1 MSLNNSKIITR
12 TLSICLFIGLLSCS
26 LNSNNYKSQ
35 LSWLKGTWISTHQNR
50 LAQETWEW
58 NKKDKCYSASGFMS
72 QDVDTFYN
80 QNLKIHSEKEDIFL
94 SVKTSSNTETK
105 EAFFKLINTNSD
117 SLVFQNI
124 FDQYP
129 LYIVYIN
136 NSPYL
141 KTRAIGQK
149 NGHTQ
154 IDSRIY
160 HSNTLN
166 TNQ

>member
-1 MSLNNSKIITR
+1 MSLNNKNVITSA
-12 TLSICLFIGLLSCS
+12 LSLCFILGLLSCNLS
-26 LNSNNYKSQ
+26 PNNYKSQ
-35 LSWLKGTWISTHQNR
+35 LAWLKGTWTSTHHSR

-58 NKKDKCYSASGFMS
+58 NETDKCYKAHGFMT
-72 QDVDTFYN
+72 QNIDTFYN

-94 SVKTSSNTETK
+94 SVETSSNTETK
-105 EAFFKLINTNSD
+105 EAFFKLINTNAD

-129 LYIVYIN
+129 LYIVYVN

-160 HSNTLN
+160 SSK
-166 TNQ
+166 